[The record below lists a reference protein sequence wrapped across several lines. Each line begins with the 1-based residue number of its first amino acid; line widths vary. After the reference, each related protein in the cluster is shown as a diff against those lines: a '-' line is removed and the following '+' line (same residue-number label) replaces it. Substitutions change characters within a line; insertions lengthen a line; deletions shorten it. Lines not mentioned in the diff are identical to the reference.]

1 MAFGREKVDIITD
14 SGEIKQGIAPVII
27 SASRSTDIP
36 AFHSKWFINR
46 LEKGYVVWINP
57 FNRKNPQYISFRN
70 TRIITFWTKNPKP
83 IFKYLE
89 IIDKKN
95 INYYFQYTLNDYQ
108 KENFEPNVPILHKRI
123 ETFKELSEKIGKEK
137 VIWRFDPL
145 ILTPE
150 ITVRDL
156 LVRIWNLGKVLVP
169 FTNKL
174 VYSYADIMVYKKVQN
189 NLVRETNYYTK
200 DNISDAE
207 FDKDKKEEF
216 AEGMQK
222 ILTEWKNINPD
233 FEIATCAE
241 DIDLEKYGIQHN
253 KCIDDDLMIK
263 IFRKD
268 KILMDFLGYNP
279 NQKDLFGITR
289 PKLKDK
295 GQRLACGCIFSKDIG
310 SYDTCNHL
318 CTYCYANTS
327 SKTVAKNLKLLTINS
342 ESLLPM
348 TNENKE

>member
-1 MAFGREKVDIITD
+1 MAFGWEKVSIKTD
-14 SGEIKQGIAPVII
+14 NGKVKEGIAPVII

-36 AFHSKWFINR
+36 AFHSKWFVNR
-46 LEKGYVVWINP
+46 LEKGYVVWVNP
-57 FNRKNPQYISFRN
+57 FNRKNHQYISFEN
-70 TRIITFWTKNPKP
+70 TRVITFWTKNPKP
-83 IFKYLE
+83 IIKYLD
-89 IIDKKN
+89 IIDKTN
-95 INYYFQYTLNDYQ
+95 INYYFQYTLNNYQ
-108 KENFEPNVPILHKRI
+108 KENFEPNVPHLQKRV
-123 ETFKELSEKIGKEK
+123 ETFKELSTKIGKEK

-145 ILTPE
+145 MLTPE
-150 ITVRDL
+150 MTVRDL
-156 LVRIWNLGKVLVP
+156 LVRIWDLGKELVP

-200 DNISDAE
+200 NNISDAE
-207 FDKDKKEEF
+207 FDNDKKEEF

-222 ILTEWKNINPD
+222 ILAEWKNTNPD

-263 IFRKD
+263 IFRED

-279 NQKDLFGITR
+279 NQKDLFGISR

-327 SKTVAKNLKLLTINS
+327 PKTVTKNLKLLTMNS
-342 ESLLPM
+342 ESILPM
-348 TNENKE
+348 SNENKE